1 MRALAI
7 AVRLRAQLTGR
18 KPRPRRPKVP
28 LARWPHNARATYLN
42 GMLEMIGTVER
53 LWLLEVDPLLPLLLA
68 SHAATRPD
76 AADQR
81 LDMTGTLT
89 EDVVNRVRAAA
100 EAAVPERQIQ
110 LLATES
116 AVRVSNHTRTE
127 LERQVNAVAKVQLF
141 DDSAGLAPHID
152 AFVSDNVRLVRSVTF
167 DQLEDLKGIILRHA
181 RQGLRV
187 EALRDE
193 IRERFEIS
201 KRRAARIAR
210 DQVGSLNSEL
220 AQLRQR
226 SAGVRR
232 YTWSTSK
239 DGRVRKGHRKLE
251 GTVQSYAKPPI
262 VHERSGKRAHPGED
276 VECRCQAIPVID
288 DILADAGLLDPADVD
303 ASLGLVASR

>member
-1 MRALAI
+1 MQGAI
-7 AVRLRAQLTGR
+7 AIAARLRAQLTGR
-18 KPRPRRPKVP
+18 KLRPKRPKVP
-28 LARWPHNARATYLN
+28 LARWPHNARAAYLS
-42 GMLEMIGTVER
+42 GLLEMIGTVER
-53 LWLLEVDPLLPLLLA
+53 LWLAEADPLLPSLLA
-68 SHAATRPD
+68 AHSATRPD
-76 AADQR
+76 AAELR
-81 LDMTGTLT
+81 VDMTGTLAD
-89 EDVVNRVRAAA
+89 EVVRRVRTAA
-100 EAAVPERQIQ
+100 ESAVPERQIQ
-110 LLATES
+110 MLATES

-141 DDSAGLAPHID
+141 DQPTGLTAHID

-193 IRERFEIS
+193 IRERFEIT

-210 DQVGSLNSEL
+210 DQVGKLNAEL
-220 AQLRQR
+220 AQQRQQ

-232 YTWSTSK
+232 YTWSTSN
-239 DGRVRKGHRKLE
+239 DERVRKGHKKLNK
-251 GTVQSYAKPPI
+251 TVQSYAKRPD
-262 VHERSGKRAHPGED
+262 VGGGKHCHPGED

-303 ASLGLVASR
+303 ASLGL